1 MRWQSTGSW
10 VTRRTARVTAG
21 PTVRLGTKC
30 PSMTSTWISAAPP
43 ASASLMSAPSRAKS
57 AERIDGAITAPT
69 LTLLVRDRQLDDVAP
84 CDRVTGKG
92 QLPDDRPGT
101 LPLRGDTPYG
111 AVSEPA
117 QGDPFLR
124 VAQRLAGEVG
134 HDPMGRA
141 STVGNE
147 AMH

>member
-30 PSMTSTWISAAPP
+30 PSMTSTWISPAPP

-57 AERIDGAITAPT
+57 AERMEGAITAPT
-69 LTLLVRDRQLDDVAP
+69 LTLLVRDRQLDDVAR
-84 CDRVTGKG
+84 CDRVPGQG
-92 QLPDDRPGT
+92 QLPHDGPGA
-101 LPLRGDTPYG
+101 LPLRGDVPHG
-111 AVSEPA
+111 AAPEPA

-124 VAQRLAGEVG
+124 VTQRLTLKVG
-134 HDPMGRA
+134 
-141 STVGNE
+141 
-147 AMH
+147 